1 MEEQR
6 VIKFTPTPRQF
17 HLLTL
22 LLHEVG
28 YYPSSISF
36 DFLDGKVED
45 DEVAMVGNNK
55 VWSSKYEN

>member
-1 MEEQR
+1 M
-6 VIKFTPTPRQF
+6 IKFSVTQRQL

-45 DEVAMVGNNK
+45 DEVMMVGNNK
-55 VWSSKYEN
+55 VWSSKYED